1 MPKSFGMLQPTRAA
15 GPSVHHG
22 GRTSSTNEVRNNG
35 FWVVGISSRVRSVI
49 HSCIKCRILRGS
61 TGIQKMSDLPE
72 ERISSEAPFTYCGV
86 DMFGPYGVKEGRKE
100 LKRYCALFTCLS
112 SRSVHIEVTCSMDTD
127 SFIQALRRFVGRRGS
142 VRIMRSDNGGN
153 FIGAENEL
161 KEAWEE
167 MDHSKISDF
176 LSAINCDWVDTVEWE
191 RIAPTASHMGGAWER
206 QIGTVKRV
214 LNSMLRAPD
223 RLLDHESFCTLLTE
237 VEAIVNSRPLT
248 LEDVNDPESLPLSP
262 SQLLTMK
269 SKVVMPPPGVFQ
281 KADVYCRKRWRA
293 VQYLAN
299 VFWDKWRKEYLHSL
313 QTRSKWSKPM
323 RNFEIGDVVLVKD
336 EDVTRNKWPMAV
348 VSEVFPGKD
357 DLIRSVNVRF
367 ASGSVLKRP
376 IAKLVLLL
384 ESSRSAH

>member
-1 MPKSFGMLQPTRAA
+1 
-15 GPSVHHG
+15 
-22 GRTSSTNEVRNNG
+22 
-35 FWVVGISSRVRSVI
+35 
-49 HSCIKCRILRGS
+49 
-61 TGIQKMSDLPE
+61 MSDLPE

-269 SKVVMPPPGVFQ
+269 SKVLMPPPGVFQ

-384 ESSRSAH
+384 ESSGSAH